1 MDINEYRALRPSY
14 KDLEDDYIIKSLEKQ
29 KGKPFADITYEDL
42 GETNPNVSNVVTTKP
57 PPKKIIIQDNKQDNK
72 ENKSWIGKKIDS
84 IKNLEIPISF
94 DPRGGGYRAPVTET
108 KIKEFAP
115 DANQARFVAKGAT
128 FAFSDNLE
136 ALIRSQTGDKD
147 YDTVLK
153 DIRLEMETFAKENPG
168 TALASEIAG
177 GIITPGAI
185 TRTAFKHINKLPA
198 LARWVLKPL
207 TISSQGA
214 TYGAGSSDGQK
225 TLMNAAIGAVTAPAV
240 YGVLKAAP
248 AIGKFAYNQTKNL
261 YGKINKNP
269 PLSASEKALGKI
281 MNEDVI
287 DPKTILKN
295 TKESKHLTL
304 AESMGI
310 NAVDML
316 RVLGKYPGEARKKI
330 QDFLIKRNEEAPK
343 RVLDLTKKIFQI
355 KGSYKDTYNT
365 LMNKQKEISVKL
377 YKPILGIPIRL
388 DGELGDLLQNNPA
401 MKRAYTK
408 AYNDLKIDPDFNV
421 KLLEDMFVVDQNG
434 VANLISNKLNVEKAN
449 IIKKGLDGILEKF
462 RDKTTGRLMLKS
474 DEAKNILK
482 LKRRFL
488 DLVDEQIPEYKT
500 ARGAWAG
507 IEKQKEALELGKKFM
522 LGGPKNDP
530 DFFADRVDKFSAD
543 EQTAFVLGAAK
554 QIELMIVN
562 RVNTTSVV
570 NKLLKTPQYKEALK
584 LVFGNTPKGK
594 KQLNAFMN
602 FLKVESKMAQT
613 SNKILVG
620 SPTAEIQTQMAFT
633 DDALKNV
640 AYVGLGSSVAR
651 VLGASSA
658 IAKFGQ
664 YYDEGK
670 AAYGVFK
677 PTAPNR
683 KQMANILMET
693 NPAKIKTILDRA
705 LKGKLF
711 LTEEVKQRL
720 IQKLGRNN
728 QLLGG
733 ISTVSSGEG
742 RPGQIYDYAKRN
754 LVNALRN

>member
-1 MDINEYRALRPSY
+1 MDINEYRALRPNY
-14 KDLEDDYIIKSLEKQ
+14 KNLEDDYIIKNLEKQ

-42 GETNPNVSNVVTTKP
+42 GETNPNVNNVVTTEP
-57 PPKKIIIQDNKQDNK
+57 PPKEIIIQDNKED
-72 ENKSWIGKKIDS
+72 KSWIGKKIDS

-115 DANQARFVAKGAT
+115 DANAARFVAKGAT

-214 TYGAGSSDGQK
+214 AYGAGSSDGQN
-225 TLMNAAIGAVTAPAV
+225 TIMNTAIGAVAAPAV
-240 YGVLKAAP
+240 YGGLKAVP
-248 AIGKFAYNQTKNL
+248 GVGKFAYNKVKNL
-261 YGKINKNP
+261 YGKATRNP
-269 PLSASEKALGKI
+269 PLNKAEKTLVKL
-281 MNEDVI
+281 MNEDVV

-295 TKESKHLTL
+295 IKKSKYVTL

-310 NAVDML
+310 NAEDML
-316 RVLGKYPGEARKKI
+316 RVIGKYPGKARKKI
-330 QDFLIKRNEEAPK
+330 QDFLIQRNEDASK
-343 RVLDLTKKIFQI
+343 RVLSLTKKIFQI
-355 KGSYKDTYNT
+355 KGSYKDTYET
-365 LMNKQKEISVKL
+365 LIKKQKEISEKL

-401 MKRAYTK
+401 MKKAYTK
-408 AYNDLKIDPDFNV
+408 AYNDLKIDPDFDV
-421 KLLEDMFVVDQNG
+421 KLLDSMFVVDKNG
-434 VANLISNKLNVEKAN
+434 ITRLISNNLNVEKAN
-449 IIKKGLDGILEKF
+449 IIKKGLDSILEPF
-462 RDKTTGRLMLKS
+462 RSKTTGKLMLKS
-474 DEAKNILK
+474 TEAQNILK
-482 LKRRFL
+482 LQRRFL
-488 DLVDEQIPEYKT
+488 KLIDEQIPEYKA
-500 ARGAWAG
+500 ARAAWAG
-507 IEKQKEALELGKKFM
+507 KAKQLEAIELGKKFM

-530 DFFADRVDKFSAD
+530 DFFANRVGKFSAD
-543 EQTAFVLGAAK
+543 EQTAFVQGAAK

-562 RVNTTSVV
+562 KINTTSVI

-602 FLKVESKMAQT
+602 FLKVEAKMAQT
-613 SNKILVG
+613 SSKVLGG
-620 SPTAEIQTQMAFT
+620 SPTAEIQAQMAFT
-633 DDALKNV
+633 DDTLKNI

-651 VLGASSA
+651 VLGFSGQL
-658 IAKFGQ
+658 AKWGSR
-664 YYDEGK
+664 YDEAK
-670 AAYGVFK
+670 LDYGTFK

-683 KQMANILMET
+683 VDMANILMET
-693 NPAKIKTILDRA
+693 NPAKIKAILERA
-705 LKGKLF
+705 ERGNLL
-711 LTEEVKQRL
+711 LTEEAKQRL
-720 IQKLGRNN
+720 IQKLARSN

-742 RPGQIYDYAKRN
+742 RPGEIYDYTKRN